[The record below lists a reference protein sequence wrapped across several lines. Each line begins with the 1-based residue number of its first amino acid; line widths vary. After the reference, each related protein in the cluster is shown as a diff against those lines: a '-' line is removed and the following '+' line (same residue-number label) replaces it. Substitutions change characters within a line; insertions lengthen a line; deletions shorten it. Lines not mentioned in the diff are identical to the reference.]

1 MLRQF
6 IGRLG
11 RYLARATDGG
21 RAVHALLDPTAVLYD
36 TARISNNR
44 REKGAISVGPHSHI
58 RGELLTFGHG
68 GAIEIGEYCYIGE
81 QSRLWSA
88 ERIRVGN
95 RSLISHQVT
104 ILDNETHP
112 FSAKARHEQFR
123 AIITSG
129 HPKEYDLG
137 ERPVTIGEDVLIG
150 CMCVVLPG
158 VTVGDAAIIGAGSV
172 VTKDVPPRT
181 IVAGNP
187 ARVIRELRDNER

>member
-1 MLRQF
+1 MLRRLA
-6 IGRLG
+6 GHLG
-11 RYLARATDGG
+11 RFLVRAAAG
-21 RAVHALLDPTAVLYD
+21 RHPHDAALDATAVLHP

-44 REKGAISVGPHSHI
+44 GDPNAIRVGRHSHI

-68 GAIEIGEYCYIGE
+68 GAIEVGEYCYIGE
-81 QSRLWSA
+81 QTRLWSA
-88 ERIRVGN
+88 DRIVVGN
-95 RSLISHQVT
+95 RTLISHQVT

-129 HPKEYDLG
+129 HPAEYDLG
-137 ERPVTIGEDVLIG
+137 ERPVVIGEDVLIG

-158 VTVGDAAIIGAGSV
+158 VRIGNEAIVGAGSV

-187 ARVIRELRDNER
+187 ARIIRELRDDER